1 MQHVLYGY
9 MIQDGKAVI
18 DQPAALKLKDLYKAY
33 LSGLSLIDAA
43 EKAGIKR
50 YHSTVAKMLT
60 NKRYL
65 GDDYYPQIID
75 NDIFEQVQA
84 EKLKR
89 AQMLGKI
96 KKPSPKIN
104 VIKQFRFSM
113 PTPEQL
119 YDDPFRQAEYVYS
132 LIESEVIKNGD

>member
-18 DQPAALKLKDLYKAY
+18 DQPAALKLKELYKAY

-60 NKRYL
+60 NL

>member
-18 DQPAALKLKDLYKAY
+18 DQPAALKLKELYKAY

-65 GDDYYPQIID
+65 GDDYYPRIID

-132 LIESEVIKNGD
+132 LIESEV